1 MIGKLKGIVD
11 AIERDFAIIDVGGVG
26 YKLFCSTRLLDFLL
40 TNMGQRVELFVE
52 TIVREDQISLLGF
65 QSKSEQDC
73 FLKLT
78 TVQGVGNKLALVIL
92 AALTPERIAL
102 AIAAGDNK
110 AFSAI
115 SGVGPKLTT
124 RILSELKDKNITFE
138 ESSFV
143 AGTDSV
149 AKDEVQHI
157 REDAVSA
164 LVNLGINKSEGY
176 AIVTQILSA
185 HPNTA
190 LGELIRLALKKS
202 AK

>member
-40 TNMGQRVELFVE
+40 TNMGQKVELFVE

-65 QSKSEQDC
+65 QSKSEQEC

-92 AALTPERIAL
+92 AALTPEKIAL

-138 ESSFV
+138 ESSFL
-143 AGTDSV
+143 TDKESG
-149 AKDEVQHI
+149 AKDEALHI

-176 AIVTQILSA
+176 TLVTQILSES
-185 HPNTA
+185 PDTA
-190 LGELIRLALKKS
+190 LGEVIRLALKKS